1 MNARGQWPRR
11 ARIYDGGMSEG
22 EEGRTSGIRGVKS
35 AARTVALLE
44 LLAARGDRPAR
55 LDELA
60 AELGVPR
67 SSMYQLLQT
76 LVECRW
82 VRTDVTGSLY
92 GIGIRALLTG
102 TSYLDTDRRVRVIR
116 PYLDEASD
124 ALGETIHLARFDGPD
139 VVYLAT
145 RESHEYVRTISRVG
159 RRVPAHAGAL
169 GKALL
174 AERPDAEL
182 PLPAEPFT
190 ALTEHTH
197 TDRAVAAGRPGA
209 GARARLLDRT
219 RGDGAGD
226 RGLRLRLALRQSR
239 RSTPSA
245 ARFRWPGSP
254 WTTRPASCPSC
265 GRSRRRSRPSWRPP
279 QAPPTGVDR
288 VARRRA
294 GCVDHLAVIT
304 SPDPVARRAAAAP
317 GQRRCC
323 VPAPGTAATP
333 PATPPW
339 PGRSDRARRADG
351 PGRGGCRLPL
361 RCWRGRGTGRARGGS
376 GRRPGV
382 VAVWCAM

>member
-1 MNARGQWPRR
+1 MAAPG
-11 ARIYDGGMSEG
+11 AIYDEGMSEG
-22 EEGRTSGIRGVKS
+22 AEGQARGVRGVKS

-76 LVECRW
+76 LVDCRW

-124 ALGETIHLARFDGPD
+124 ALGETIHLARFDSPD

-145 RESHEYVRTISRVG
+145 RESHEYVRTINRVG

-182 PLPAEPFT
+182 PLPAEPFA

-197 TDRAVAAGRPGA
+197 TDRASLLADLEQVRERGYSTEHEETVPGIAGFGFPLRYDSPA
-209 GARARLLDRT
+209 IDAISCSVPLARLTVDHESRIVSVMREVQAKIETL
-219 RGDGAGD
+219 
-226 RGLRLRLALRQSR
+226 LA
-239 RSTPSA
+239 
-245 ARFRWPGSP
+245 
-254 WTTRPASCPSC
+254 PASGAPD
-265 GRSRRRSRPSWRPP
+265 WR
-279 QAPPTGVDR
+279 
-288 VARRRA
+288 
-294 GCVDHLAVIT
+294 
-304 SPDPVARRAAAAP
+304 
-317 GQRRCC
+317 
-323 VPAPGTAATP
+323 
-333 PATPPW
+333 
-339 PGRSDRARRADG
+339 
-351 PGRGGCRLPL
+351 
-361 RCWRGRGTGRARGGS
+361 
-376 GRRPGV
+376 
-382 VAVWCAM
+382 